1 MNMTLYIIHKLILN
15 ATGFRP
21 NILFDNMIGIEAC
34 VENIFKSREMIFKF
48 KLIFF

>member
-21 NILFDNMIGIEAC
+21 NILFDNMIGIETC
-34 VENIFKSREMIFKF
+34 VQNIIESREMI
-48 KLIFF
+48 